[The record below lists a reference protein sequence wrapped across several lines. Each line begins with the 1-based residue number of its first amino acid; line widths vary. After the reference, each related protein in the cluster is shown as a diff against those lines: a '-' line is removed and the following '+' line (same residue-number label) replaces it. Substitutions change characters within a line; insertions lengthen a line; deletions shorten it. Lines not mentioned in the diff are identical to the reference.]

1 MHTISRINSQVRH
14 GTVLF
19 STRIAP
25 VLACKAI
32 SRVTASNAV
41 TSVARPA
48 PSPLV
53 FVGVFTAISKISA
66 SPIYFETS
74 VENCKFGSRA
84 GMLNSLESAHW
95 LSHSDVEEPDEDPAD
110 DDEGWG
116 CCGLLQAREP
126 SRPIRRIYSS
136 PGSWIGKCLEFH
148 CAIRRGSRSTTV
160 TLMCGF
166 WKAIMAAVGP
176 PVYRKLPDPILP

>member
-1 MHTISRINSQVRH
+1 MYTVSRINSEVRH

-19 STRIAP
+19 STRTAP

-53 FVGVFTAISKISA
+53 FVGVFTAISIISA

-74 VENCKFGSRA
+74 VEKCKFGSRA
-84 GMLNSLESAHW
+84 GMLNSLKSAHW
-95 LSHSDVEEPDEDPAD
+95 LSHSDVEELDDDPAD
-110 DDEGWG
+110 NDKTWD
-116 CCGLLQAREP
+116 CCAVLQDREP
-126 SRPIRRIYSS
+126 SRPIRRMYSS

-148 CAIRRGSRSTTV
+148 CAIRLGSRSTTV

-176 PVYRKLPDPILP
+176 PIHYKLLDLI